1 MPTYKIDH
9 LTEYEYTQPVIYS
22 NHLAYMLP
30 RPVSRQKWKSYDVDI
45 SPDPTAKQY
54 RDDIYGNKAMA
65 FSIEEEHSR
74 FSFKTTGI
82 VEVTA
87 EEPPA
92 NSPSWE
98 EVAKL
103 VSFPKDEDSLN
114 ASMYTYASPFAR
126 FEESVKRYAEESFT
140 PGRPIFDASKELM
153 TRIYTDCTYT
163 PGYTRIGAQPQEIL
177 RGRKGVCQDFAHLMI
192 GCLRS
197 LHLPCRYIS
206 GYLRTHPPK
215 GQPKLIGADATHAWV
230 SSFIPGHGWVEFD
243 PTNNVL
249 GGDEHIILAWG
260 RDFGD
265 VSPLKGVITGGGNPI
280 LKVSVNVDEYSP
292 QNKPNLHKE

>member
-1 MPTYKIDH
+1 MPIYQIDH
-9 LTEYEYTQPVIYS
+9 ETVYDYTLPVLYS

-30 RPVSRQKWKSYDVDI
+30 RAVPRQNWI
-45 SPDPTAKQY
+45 SHKIEVEPNPMARQE
-54 RDDIYGNKAMA
+54 RLDIYGNRALA
-65 FSIEEEHSR
+65 FSIEQEHEHFR
-74 FSFKTTGI
+74 FKTTAV
-82 VEVTA
+82 VEVKA

-92 NSPSWE
+92 QSPAWE

-103 VSFPKDEDSLN
+103 LKCPSDSDTLE
-114 ASMYTYASPFAR
+114 ASMYAYSSPFANTDD
-126 FEESVKRYAEESFT
+126 SVRNYALESFQ
-140 PGRPIFDASKELM
+140 PGRPIFDSAKELM
-153 TRIYTDCTYT
+153 TRIFTDCAYT
-163 PGYTRIGAQPQEIL
+163 PGATRIGSQPQEIL

-230 SSFIPGHGWVEFD
+230 ATFIPGHGWVEFD

-280 LKVSVNVDEYSP
+280 LKVGVNVDEYTP
-292 QNKPNLHKE
+292 